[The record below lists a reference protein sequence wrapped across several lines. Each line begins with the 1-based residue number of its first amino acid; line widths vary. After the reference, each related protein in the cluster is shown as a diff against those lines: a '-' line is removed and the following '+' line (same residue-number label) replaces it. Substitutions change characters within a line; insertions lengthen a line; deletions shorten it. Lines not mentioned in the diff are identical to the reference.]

1 MSSCCMTKTTYK
13 SSLGAW
19 VIKASAQ
26 ACRRVLMGIIW
37 ITTPEYYWAPWKVG
51 RLERQNAHTFVL
63 RVGEGGLV
71 ERVD

>member
-1 MSSCCMTKTTYK
+1 
-13 SSLGAW
+13 
-19 VIKASAQ
+19 
-26 ACRRVLMGIIW
+26 MGIIW